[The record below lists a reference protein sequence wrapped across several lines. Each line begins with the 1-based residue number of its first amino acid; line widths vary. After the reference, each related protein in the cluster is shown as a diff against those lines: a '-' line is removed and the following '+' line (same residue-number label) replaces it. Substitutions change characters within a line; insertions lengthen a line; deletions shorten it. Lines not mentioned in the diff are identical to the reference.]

1 MLMFPRSSLFAFYF
15 SYSVYLHLLTLFIL
29 AIELLLNSQL
39 NLLSSKPVH
48 SAASWTLPSG
58 NPLSSPDSSYLKPF
72 LLLLYNWS
80 SNHIPWI
87 GEITTIPFSV
97 YLCLCSL
104 HTQSPGQWP
113 FSFLFPKPLPYFRS
127 LSLISLLCYKSLL
140 NDLDAFILT
149 LLHFIFHCFQN
160 VDGFYTEG

>member
-1 MLMFPRSSLFAFYF
+1 MFPRSSLFAFYF

-140 NDLDAFILT
+140 NDLDAFILR